1 MRNDDGILRDKIING
16 IQVKVMCYDDKYKL
30 PNKIT
35 TF

>member
-1 MRNDDGILRDKIING
+1 MTDDDGILRDKIING
-16 IQVKVMCYDDKYKL
+16 IQGKVMCYDDKCKL